1 MGARTDAARA
11 EVLAARADL
20 GVEVGR
26 LAASARAAADIPAQI
41 RRAPGRSAAMAGG
54 AAFLVLGGPRRIVRG
69 VRRALFGVPSPLPAS
84 MLPEEIEKVLRSLG
98 TDGDAVRGTVE
109 REFARYLE
117 KTNRNRAERNVKDA
131 ASEAAAHLIRTG
143 SRVAGRRLLSRLL
156 SDE

>member
-1 MGARTDAARA
+1 VGARTDAARA
-11 EVLAARADL
+11 EVLAARDEL

-26 LAASARAAADIPAQI
+26 LAASARAAADIPAQV
-41 RRAPGRSAAMAGG
+41 RRAPGRAAALAGG
-54 AAFLVLGGPRRIVRG
+54 AAFFALGGPRRIVRG
-69 VRRALFGVPSPLPAS
+69 ARRALFGAPSSLPGS

-117 KTNRNRAERNVKDA
+117 KTSRSRAERNVKDA

-143 SRVAGRRLLSRLL
+143 SRIAGRRLLSRLL
-156 SDE
+156 SDD

>member
-20 GVEVGR
+20 DAEIGQLG
-26 LAASARAAADIPAQI
+26 ASARAAADIPALV

-54 AAFLVLGGPRRIVRG
+54 AAFLVLGGPRRIVHG
-69 VRRALFGVPSPLPAS
+69 ARRALFGAPSPLPAS

-98 TDGDAVRGTVE
+98 TGGDAVRGTVE

-117 KTNRNRAERNVKDA
+117 KISRSRAKRNVKDA

-143 SRVAGRRLLSRLL
+143 SRLAGRRLLSRLL
-156 SDE
+156 SGE